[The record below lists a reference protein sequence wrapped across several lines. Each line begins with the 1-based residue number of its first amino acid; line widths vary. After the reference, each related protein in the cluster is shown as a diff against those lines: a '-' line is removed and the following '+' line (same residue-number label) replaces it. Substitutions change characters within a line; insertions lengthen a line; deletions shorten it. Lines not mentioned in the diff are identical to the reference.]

1 MTRPHA
7 RRPATLAPAFVSSWR
22 ERLRNRPIAALL
34 VAALAGAAFLAFG
47 EIADEVAEEETRAL
61 DRAVLLAMRSPDDVS
76 DPIGPPWLE
85 EVGRDLTALG
95 GNALGTIFTVAAG
108 GYLWLAGKRRTSLLL
123 VGAIASGELLSAAL
137 KALFAIPRPDLVP
150 HHSIVYTSSFPS
162 GHSMFAAIAYLT
174 AGALIA
180 RAEQRRRVQVFVVAF
195 AVLLTVLTGVS
206 RVYLGVHWPSD
217 VIAGWLAGA
226 GWAAA
231 CWSFAGVLQQRARKR
246 AGGRPSDSERF
257 SDARSPTARPP
268 GRLPAE

>member
-1 MTRPHA
+1 MA
-7 RRPATLAPAFVSSWR
+7 RALITSWR
-22 ERLRNRPIAALL
+22 ERLRNRPVAAFL

-47 EIADEVAEEETRAL
+47 AIADEVTEEETRGF

-108 GYLWLAGKRRTSLLL
+108 GYLWLAAKRRTSLLL

-137 KALFAIPRPDLVP
+137 KALFEIPRPDLVTQY
-150 HHSIVYTSSFPS
+150 SIVYTSSFPS

-174 AGALIA
+174 AAVLIA
-180 RAEQRRRVQVFVVAF
+180 RAEPRRRVKVFVMAF
-195 AVLLTVLTGVS
+195 AILLTVLTGVS

-231 CWSFAGVLQQRARKR
+231 CWSLAGVLQQRARRR
-246 AGGRPSDSERF
+246 AGGGPSHAEKGSG
-257 SDARSPTARPP
+257 ARSPTARSPA
-268 GRLPAE
+268 RLPAE